1 MANLGSP
8 ESFRGWEAV
17 TPRLKTE
24 SLGEFP
30 HRGFVCSGSPEPLLP
45 QKVSQVPAVDGPR

>member
-1 MANLGSP
+1 LGSP